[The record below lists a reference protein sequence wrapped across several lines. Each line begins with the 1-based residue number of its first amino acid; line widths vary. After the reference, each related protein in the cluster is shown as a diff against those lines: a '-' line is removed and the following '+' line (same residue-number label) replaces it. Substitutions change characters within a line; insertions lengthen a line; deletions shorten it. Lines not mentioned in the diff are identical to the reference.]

1 MGGVAAGRDPKKR
14 PGVQDDPS
22 CEEALL
28 RSFGG
33 GGESGGLG
41 CEVIGKLGE
50 GSEGVVYV
58 VQERGEGGKRFAV
71 KAFKA
76 RNKQGVS
83 TAAVREVKLLREL
96 KHDNVVRLRSVHVAK
111 PERRVFLSYEC
122 CSTDLQQLIRRHHAN
137 RDPIPEYTVKS
148 ALWQLLRALD
158 YLHSSWV
165 VHRDVKP
172 ENVLVDRETG
182 ACKIADFGCAKVF
195 RNDPR
200 ALRQSTGAVVTLWYR
215 APELLLGC
223 SDYSPAIDVW
233 ALGCVFAEML
243 RLRPLFHSEQRKGNR
258 YARVLSGCVC
268 VRISKSKNFWQ
279 NRADSP
285 PPLSLPYSFFFI
297 LCRFQ
302 AAQMERIISI
312 LGRPSGASHAWRG
325 LHHWRHNTDGVADYK
340 PPKGKS
346 RRLRDMVSLKED
358 SPALDLLR
366 RMLEYDPNKRV
377 TAAKALEHEYFRVEP
392 FPGSSCFEEEAAG
405 GGKRRRAGPNTPSSF
420 C

>member
-1 MGGVAAGRDPKKR
+1 MAGTAAPWTHDAVGHLNQSPLPPGVNFNSTPPGGPDPPVLVIILHSPILDDIFEISRPRPGTVGGGASGRPRPRQALKMGGVAAGRDPKKR

-33 GGESGGLG
+33 GGESGRGLG

-172 ENVLVDRETG
+172 ENVLVDGETG

-258 YARVLSGCVC
+258 YARVLSVCVC
-268 VRISKSKNFWQ
+268 
-279 NRADSP
+279 A
-285 PPLSLPYSFFFI
+285 Y
-297 LCRFQ
+297 
-302 AAQMERIISI
+302 
-312 LGRPSGASHAWRG
+312 
-325 LHHWRHNTDGVADYK
+325 
-340 PPKGKS
+340 
-346 RRLRDMVSLKED
+346 
-358 SPALDLLR
+358 
-366 RMLEYDPNKRV
+366 
-377 TAAKALEHEYFRVEP
+377 
-392 FPGSSCFEEEAAG
+392 FEEQKWLTE
-405 GGKRRRAGPNTPSSF
+405 
-420 C
+420 

>member
-258 YARVLSGCVC
+258 YARVLSVCVC
-268 VRISKSKNFWQ
+268 VRISKSKNVWQ

-285 PPLSLPYSFFFI
+285 PPLSLSVTLSSSFSVGSRQRRWSES
-297 LCRFQ
+297 LASWAGPR
-302 AAQMERIISI
+302 A
-312 LGRPSGASHAWRG
+312 RPTRGEGSTTGGTTPTAWRTTSPRRASPG
-325 LHHWRHNTDGVADYK
+325 GSGTWC
-340 PPKGKS
+340 PS
-346 RRLRDMVSLKED
+346 RR
-358 SPALDLLR
+358 
-366 RMLEYDPNKRV
+366 
-377 TAAKALEHEYFRVEP
+377 TAQRWI
-392 FPGSSCFEEEAAG
+392 C
-405 GGKRRRAGPNTPSSF
+405 
-420 C
+420 

>member
-1 MGGVAAGRDPKKR
+1 MKMGGVAAGRDPKKR

-33 GGESGGLG
+33 GGESGRGLG

-172 ENVLVDRETG
+172 ENVLVDGETG

-258 YARVLSGCVC
+258 YARVLSVCVC
-268 VRISKSKNFWQ
+268 
-279 NRADSP
+279 A
-285 PPLSLPYSFFFI
+285 Y
-297 LCRFQ
+297 
-302 AAQMERIISI
+302 
-312 LGRPSGASHAWRG
+312 
-325 LHHWRHNTDGVADYK
+325 
-340 PPKGKS
+340 
-346 RRLRDMVSLKED
+346 
-358 SPALDLLR
+358 
-366 RMLEYDPNKRV
+366 
-377 TAAKALEHEYFRVEP
+377 
-392 FPGSSCFEEEAAG
+392 FEEQKWLTE
-405 GGKRRRAGPNTPSSF
+405 
-420 C
+420 